1 MKKEKQK
8 IYKKFPNKF
17 TIEIHKSKE
26 GGFWL
31 KIKEMPGCYSQ
42 GEDLKDLFRM
52 LENAIEIYLG
62 IDLNKKHGR

>member
-1 MKKEKQK
+1 MKKEKL
-8 IYKKFPNKF
+8 IYKKLPNKL
-17 TIEIHKSKE
+17 TIEIYKSEE
-26 GGFWL
+26 GGFWA

-62 IDLNKKHGR
+62 IDSNKKHGR

>member
-8 IYKKFPNKF
+8 IYKKLPNKL
-17 TIEIHKSKE
+17 TVEIYKSVK
-26 GGFWL
+26 GGFWS

-42 GEDLKDLFRM
+42 GEDLKDLFIM
-52 LENAIEIYLG
+52 LENAIEIYSG